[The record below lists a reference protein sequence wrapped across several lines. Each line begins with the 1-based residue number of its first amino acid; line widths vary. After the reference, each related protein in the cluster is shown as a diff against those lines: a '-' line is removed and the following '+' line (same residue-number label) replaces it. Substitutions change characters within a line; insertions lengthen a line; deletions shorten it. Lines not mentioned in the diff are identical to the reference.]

1 MQNFDADPD
10 RYAGLSAHT
19 ERYLGS
25 ATHGE
30 GPKTEGRSRR
40 FTIGFH
46 THPRFGMVSAVTT
59 GVRSQNLTTD
69 LPQEFVVSALPDQRD
84 EAAYLLHVVA
94 DRVVVGGRGYEY
106 GRGYINIEPLIPGS
120 GIEFLLAWTHPYTEE
135 GFDLYRDEHDEPA
148 LRYITLI
155 PATRAEFEFARD
167 RDDPLPLLELWESHE
182 THLLDIYRSSAV

>member
-1 MQNFDADPD
+1 MRNFDADPN
-10 RYAGLSAHT
+10 RYAGLLAHT
-19 ERYLGS
+19 EHYLGS
-25 ATHGE
+25 VTPDAE
-30 GPKTEGRSRR
+30 PKTGGRNRG

-59 GVRSQNLTTD
+59 GVRFRNLTTD
-69 LPQEFVVSALPDQRD
+69 LPQEFVVSALPEQRD

-106 GRGYINIEPLIPGS
+106 GGGYINIEPLIPGS
-120 GIEFLLAWTHPYTEE
+120 GIEFLLAWTHPYTDD

-182 THLLDIYRSSAV
+182 TLLLDIYRPSAI